1 MHESSRTTL
10 LIHPG
15 GFGDVL
21 LAVPA
26 MRALRRHYPDHGIG
40 LLAATEVGRFL
51 EVSGEVDQV
60 FPIEEPHLAGLMS
73 GQDERPSAL
82 AQWLQHCAI
91 VVGWLHD
98 RDSTLHNAL
107 QARGISQIILQSPAG
122 ESDRHQSDRF
132 LSPLRCL
139 GIIEKAVPPIL
150 TLPGDVVA
158 EGRTQ
163 LTRGEVAPTA
173 RIIICH
179 PGSGSRHKCIAPQVW
194 LELLHECLRFRWTPV
209 VVVGPADEWALAS
222 DEWQNMGSVPVI
234 YPVSITQ
241 LAGLLASAQGYLG
254 HDTGVTHLAAMLGV
268 PTIAMFGPT
277 DPGRWAPRGAN
288 VTVIQGGACRCEGW
302 DEVQLCRDKPC
313 LAVKVAE
320 VVAELQRIAPR
331 YHPVTNL

>member
-1 MHESSRTTL
+1 MHESSRTIL

-82 AQWLQHCAI
+82 AQWLQYCAI
-91 VVGWLHD
+91 AVWWLHD
-98 RDSTLHNAL
+98 RDSTLQNAL

-158 EGRTQ
+158 
-163 LTRGEVAPTA
+163 
-173 RIIICH
+173 
-179 PGSGSRHKCIAPQVW
+179 
-194 LELLHECLRFRWTPV
+194 
-209 VVVGPADEWALAS
+209 
-222 DEWQNMGSVPVI
+222 
-234 YPVSITQ
+234 
-241 LAGLLASAQGYLG
+241 
-254 HDTGVTHLAAMLGV
+254 
-268 PTIAMFGPT
+268 
-277 DPGRWAPRGAN
+277 RGAY
-288 VTVIQGGACRCEGW
+288 TTYSRRGGSHYT
-302 DEVQLCRDKPC
+302 D
-313 LAVKVAE
+313 
-320 VVAELQRIAPR
+320 
-331 YHPVTNL
+331 HNLPSG